1 MMFPHTRRLADM
13 MAQEEDPEDFNGFSP
28 EAALHED
35 PRVLQ
40 LKMKRRYQT
49 GMLKKMLEEA
59 GYGDLAKMTTLS
71 KREYEDYN
79 E

>member
-1 MMFPHTRRLADM
+1 
-13 MAQEEDPEDFNGFSP
+13 
-28 EAALHED
+28 
-35 PRVLQ
+35 
-40 LKMKRRYQT
+40 MKRRYQT